1 VISIGLIVLQQR
13 DDVSKNSYS
22 ISSAIAAPFQWLSS
36 LPGRTVD
43 DFDNTFVTRER
54 LILENERL
62 SNESLILQA
71 KVQKL
76 ISLTAENV
84 RLRELLSS
92 STLLEDSV
100 LVAEIIGVAPTLQEH
115 KITINK
121 GEEDGV
127 YPGQAI
133 IDAYG
138 LVGQVTDV
146 EASRS
151 SVILIS
157 DVRHALPVQVNRNGV
172 RAIVE
177 GTGRHDTLRVPN
189 LVETTDIKSGDLL
202 ISSGL
207 GQRFPVGYPVG
218 QVESVESDPGKP
230 FMDVIVRPS
239 ARLDRG
245 RYLLLVF
252 SSAPRPEAETDN

>member
-1 VISIGLIVLQQR
+1 MVLLVLSVAFIFYDRQSGTENALA
-13 DDVSKNSYS
+13 D
-22 ISSAIAAPFQWLSS
+22 AASFARSPFQWLSS
-36 LPGRTVD
+36 VPSKTID
-43 DFDNTFVTRER
+43 DFENTFVTRER
-54 LILENERL
+54 LIAENESL
-62 SNESLILQA
+62 SNEALILQA

-76 ISLTAENV
+76 VSLTAENV

-92 STLLEDSV
+92 STLLEDTV
-100 LVAEIIGVAPTLQEH
+100 LVAEIIGVAPTIQKH

-121 GEEDGV
+121 GLEDGV
-127 YPGQAI
+127 YAGQAV

-138 LVGQVTDV
+138 LVGQVTEVKDTTS
-146 EASRS
+146 E
-151 SVILIS
+151 VILIS

-177 GTGRHDTLRVPN
+177 GTGRHDALMVPN

-202 ISSGL
+202 VSSGL

-218 QVESVESDPGKP
+218 VVESVESDPSKP
-230 FMDVIVRPS
+230 FMDVMVRPS

-252 SSAPRPEAETDN
+252 SSAPK

>member
-1 VISIGLIVLQQR
+1 MLIVLGQTSDDDSVQR
-13 DDVSKNSYS
+13 SWAAK
-22 ISSAIAAPFQWLSS
+22 IAAPFAWLSM
-36 LPGRTVD
+36 LPSKTID
-43 DFDNTFVTRER
+43 DFDGAFVTRER
-54 LILENERL
+54 LIAENERL
-62 SNESLILQA
+62 NNEALILQA

-76 ISLTAENV
+76 VSLTAENV

-100 LVAEIIGVAPTLQEH
+100 LVSEIIGIAPTLQQH
-115 KITINK
+115 TITINK
-121 GEEDGV
+121 GAADGV
-127 YPGQAI
+127 YSGQAV

-146 EASRS
+146 QDRRAQ
-151 SVILIS
+151 VILIS

-177 GTGRHDTLRVPN
+177 GTGRHDTLILPN

-202 ISSGL
+202 VSSGL

-218 QVESVESDPGKP
+218 VVESVESDPGKP
-230 FMDVIVRPS
+230 FMDVVVRPS

-252 SSAPRPEAETDN
+252 SAAPKPYVEPAR

>member
-1 VISIGLIVLQQR
+1 MVLLIFSVLFILF
-13 DDVSKNSYS
+13 DLKGGGDGVFSK
-22 ISSAIAAPFQWLSS
+22 AATIARSPFQWISS
-36 LPGRTVD
+36 VPSKTID
-43 DFDNTFVTRER
+43 DFDNTFVTRDR
-54 LILENERL
+54 LIAENESL
-62 SNESLILQA
+62 SNEALILQA

-76 ISLTAENV
+76 VSLTAENV

-92 STLLEDSV
+92 STLLEDTV
-100 LVAEIIGVAPTLQEH
+100 LVAEIVGVAPSLQKH

-121 GEEDGV
+121 GENDGV
-127 YPGQAI
+127 YAGQAV

-146 EASRS
+146 QENKAE
-151 SVILIS
+151 VILIS

-177 GTGRHDTLRVPN
+177 GTGRHDTLMVPN

-202 ISSGL
+202 VSSGL

-218 QVESVESDPGKP
+218 VVESVESDPSKP
-230 FMDVIVRPS
+230 FMDVVVRPS

-252 SSAPRPEAETDN
+252 SSAPK